1 MSEMIGSTNPLT
13 IDDNSNQI
21 CQESNW
27 SDSNI
32 KNFLFGSNSQN
43 VQKQDCEKSRKMSS
57 SNFSSQNDERRNKR
71 KEGDRSDGSEGDE
84 NSESFDYYKY
94 AAMRRSEKNSQS
106 SSHQYNPYID
116 DSKKNFKQGGYL
128 VSGRS
133 KSFIF
138 RFPMLIETNLTWRH
152 QFYACD
158 QKIDSNIPFTT
169 VIERDKEN
177 RYDRNAILVAII
189 QTNDLGEEKKFYL
202 GYIPKDV
209 SFSLARVIDENRDYY
224 TIRAQLDLRTN
235 KLTIGINLTDNIL
248 KGQRNY
254 EGSSGTYSI
263 QNLPGMPKQLK
274 TWFIALNRINKNVS
288 TGDEYKWEDSE
299 DSDGP
304 NESDLPTS
312 IADISTPD
320 LKWLGVDEVTI
331 RKDIMEEDS
340 RYVRNFNLVLETI
353 KGYDFLFSEHENEM
367 IKRYHSLSN
376 LAKGVYVRMYFGE
389 KHWYSSI
396 TLFKFNKDRE
406 AVTMAL
412 GELKRAGFIRD
423 FNDVLDMLDYERM
436 WDAMES
442 LTPTQLKTFE
452 SEANRI
458 LRAAP
463 KINMGLDETLHNP
476 FYFFKHAVEGNL
488 KLLAASVS
496 QKFSDSIRAIVQDWK
511 KEKKKVLPFP
521 NFSYSNKP
529 DVISNIIAKIY
540 YMEKQGAKERE
551 KHEILDNTNLHQ
563 FFQRSDNSKTEDES
577 FIDKRPKLRDQIK
590 KAFFNANEG
599 AGFSWNEVIKGFF
612 QRWLRLFFFYSAD
625 DTYEKLMLN
634 DYGFYTFVKRRN
646 YLLNKEENLYYL
658 KPIFETREQWIEFDD
673 AVLLKL
679 CVEQM
684 LAMRIRRKD
693 LIADVIEHI
702 WKELLRYFDV
712 NFDENTKGIVLMGKL
727 NDIFEIWK
735 KKINE
740 IEEVISEHQRQQL
753 ERNKEEEDRIDQ
765 FGNSSQNDRKTESD
779 SESDKEIQ
787 KENCELLELNPWSSR
802 MPTNKNRL
810 NYDDIES
817 EKEVNE
823 IEDLL
828 EEKQSQEIA
837 PNHLER
843 DHKGRRIPQF
853 TERFRKEYMYLQI
866 MADFFKWLEK
876 GKRYDVCL
884 IVMSQLLVS
893 EKLED
898 RRGYWWLRFTMNL
911 KHLKWKQEA
920 FDAWEIALKDPEV
933 RTANRNRILKIR
945 FKAFEDL
952 HKVKKPRGKGGR
964 KRKLAGTGGI
974 NDSQSSDTSTKTKK
988 NKRELKEES
997 KYRNASRPTCAGDSI
1012 LGDIDDDDT
1021 KELDEMFAGIDA
1033 DRKSFKK
1040 LKSKLDSVF
1049 KDEDD
1054 GTSQASD
1061 MNSQSSISSISSSI
1075 EDDDNRDPSEILIEQ
1090 EKEKTLRL
1098 LIKSSDI
1105 FYDKD
1110 YYSERHIR
1118 GKRAYTGQQLR
1129 IVYMDQEGTE
1139 FLTVE
1144 NLALKFY
1151 GQQGWYGLH
1160 VENTL
1165 FKTYYGLLFWEQIY
1179 FEKVDFVFQT
1189 PYQFGPLDFGY
1200 REFYQSRK
1208 SIFDERLKE
1217 IEKIKPEDLRK
1228 EIESAYDKY
1237 LNTHNVLVNWDSM
1250 KLSKERLSSIS
1261 VCLGGKIIAKIIKKY
1276 LDDFKTWKIGM
1287 PDLILWK
1294 EETRESMFVE
1304 VKSETDTVAEHQK
1317 WWLSFLTQS
1326 KQKVEVW
1333 YVNDK
1338 VDGVDVF

>member
-1 MSEMIGSTNPLT
+1 MG
-13 IDDNSNQI
+13 
-21 CQESNW
+21 
-27 SDSNI
+27 
-32 KNFLFGSNSQN
+32 
-43 VQKQDCEKSRKMSS
+43 SS
-57 SNFSSQNDERRNKR
+57 SLSSQNDFRRDKR
-71 KEGDRSDGSEGDE
+71 KEGDRSDGSEGED

-94 AAMRRSEKNSQS
+94 SMMRRSEKTPQPSKG
-106 SSHQYNPYID
+106 QYNPYLSD
-116 DSKKNFKQGGYL
+116 DSKKKNFKQGGYL

-152 QFYACD
+152 LFWASD
-158 QKIDSNIPFTT
+158 QKMDPSIPFTT
-169 VIERDKEN
+169 TLERDKEN
-177 RYDRNAILVAII
+177 RFDRNAILVSINQI
-189 QTNDLGEEKKFYL
+189 NDAGEEKKYYL
-202 GYIPKDV
+202 GYVPKDI
-209 SFSLARVIDENRDYY
+209 SFNLARVIDDNRDYY
-224 TIRAQLDLRTN
+224 SIKAQLDLRTN
-235 KLTIGINLTDNIL
+235 KLTIGINLSENIL
-248 KGQRNY
+248 KGHKNY
-254 EGSSGTYSI
+254 EGNTGAYSI

-288 TGDEYKWEDSE
+288 TGEEFKCEESE

-320 LKWLGVDEVTI
+320 LKWLGVDETTI

-353 KGYDFLFSEHENEM
+353 KGYEFLFSEHENEM
-367 IKRYHSLSN
+367 IKRYYSLSN
-376 LAKGVYVRMYFGE
+376 LAKGVYVRMYFGD

-396 TLFKFNKDRE
+396 TLFKFNKDKE
-406 AVTMAL
+406 AITMAL
-412 GELKRAGFIRD
+412 GELKRTGFIRD
-423 FNDVLDMLDYERM
+423 FNEVLDNLDYERM

-442 LTPTQLKTFE
+442 LTPTQLKVFE
-452 SEANRI
+452 SEVNRI

-463 KINMGLDETLHNP
+463 KIDLGLDETLHNP
-476 FYFFKHAVEGNL
+476 FYFFKHAVEGDL
-488 KLLAASVS
+488 KSLAVSVS
-496 QKFSDSIRAIVQDWK
+496 KKFSNSIRAIVQDWK
-511 KEKKKVLPFP
+511 KEKRKVLPFP

-529 DVISNIIAKIY
+529 DVIARIIDKVH

-551 KHEILDNTNLHQ
+551 KHEVLDNTNLHMY
-563 FFQRSDNSKTEDES
+563 FQRNDSNKEDEES
-577 FIDKRPKLRDQIK
+577 FLDKRPRLRDQVK
-590 KAFFNANEG
+590 KAFFSANEG

-612 QRWLRLFFFYSAD
+612 QRWLRLYFFYSAD

-634 DYGFYTFVKRRN
+634 DYGFYSFVKRRN
-646 YLLNKEENLYYL
+646 YLQNRDENLYYL
-658 KPIFETREQWIEFDD
+658 KPIFDTREQWIEFDD
-673 AVLLKL
+673 AMLLKV
-679 CVEQM
+679 CIEQM

-702 WKELLRYFDV
+702 CKYLLLYFNV
-712 NFDENTKGIVLMGKL
+712 LFDDNTKGIVLMGKL
-727 NDIFEIWK
+727 NDIFELWK
-735 KKINE
+735 RKITE

-753 ERNKEEEDRIDQ
+753 EKNKEEEERIGQ
-765 FGNSSQNDRKTESD
+765 FGDFSQNEVKSQ
-779 SESDKEIQ
+779 SESIVEKEGEDESNQ
-787 KENCELLELNPWSSR
+787 LLEFNPFV
-802 MPTNKNRL
+802 NKLPRSKKWL
-810 NYDDIES
+810 DYDNIETQN
-817 EKEVNE
+817 EVE
-823 IEDLL
+823 ELEGLL
-828 EEKQSQEIA
+828 EEKQSQEIV
-837 PNHLER
+837 PNHMER

-853 TERFRKEYMYLQI
+853 TERFRKEYLYLQI
-866 MADFFKWLEK
+866 MADFFKCLEK

-920 FDAWEIALKDPEV
+920 FDACEIALKDPEV

-964 KRKLAGTGGI
+964 KRKIAGTGGI
-974 NDSQSSDTSTKTKK
+974 NSSQSSDTSSKSKK
-988 NKRELKEES
+988 SKRERKEES
-997 KYRNASRPTCAGDSI
+997 KYWNANRPEWAGDSI

-1021 KELDEMFAGIDA
+1021 KELDSLFGNIDE
-1033 DRKSFKK
+1033 DRKRFQK
-1040 LKSKLDSVF
+1040 LKSKLDSAF
-1049 KDEDD
+1049 KDEND
-1054 GTSQASD
+1054 GTSERSD
-1061 MNSQSSISSISSSI
+1061 SNSQSSMTSSTSI
-1075 EDDDNRDPSEILIEQ
+1075 NFEEDDCRDPAEILIEQ

-1110 YYSERHIR
+1110 FYSERHIR

-1165 FKTYYGLLFWEQIY
+1165 FKAYYGLLFWEQIY
-1179 FEKVDFVFQT
+1179 FEKVDYVYQT

-1217 IEKIKPEDLRK
+1217 IERIKPEDLRK
-1228 EIESAYDKY
+1228 ELEDSYDKH

-1261 VCLGGKIIAKIIKKY
+1261 VCLGGKIIAKIVKKY
-1276 LDDFKTWKIGM
+1276 LDDYKTWKIGM

-1317 WWLSFLTQS
+1317 CWLSFLTQS